1 MFTVEQNGDNR
12 LDLAFSGKLD
22 NETMKAGLDD
32 LLIKAEGL
40 EHGVMLYRV
49 GNFDLPTFGAIG
61 VEFSRIPALFKLML
75 KFDKVAVVAG
85 QHWLRV
91 ISQVEGALI
100 PGLEVKAFELD
111 KEADAEAWLS
121 GS

>member
-1 MFTVEQNGDNR
+1 VFTVEQNGDNR